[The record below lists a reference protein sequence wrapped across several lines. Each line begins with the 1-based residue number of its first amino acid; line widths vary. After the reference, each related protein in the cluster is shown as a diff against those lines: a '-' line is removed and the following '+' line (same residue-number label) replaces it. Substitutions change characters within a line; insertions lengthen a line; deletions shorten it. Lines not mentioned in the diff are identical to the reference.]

1 MNYKVEHDKNKPFD
15 KKLPDGTI
23 IHREQTAIVTFLD
36 DDGKKIKTEEYG
48 LFEASEVLQLVEANK
63 DISLDWCFVDDLDLS
78 DCIIKTFSAQNAFFD
93 TYITFQDAI
102 FSDIAIFEGATF
114 CDIAIFGGAT
124 FRAEVN
130 FSNVTF
136 YDGSYF
142 GSISFN
148 KQVDFSYAKFS
159 VDQPSSCFINTIFN
173 HTIFKEESNF
183 HQASFCSGTDFE
195 SATFRKLANFKSA
208 TFRQLANFKSAT
220 FSEANFES
228 ATFRKLA
235 NFNSATFRKL
245 AFFNSAT
252 FRKLAFFNSATFR
265 KLAFFEYATFSE
277 ANFESASFNKMANFK
292 FATFRK
298 LANFNSATFRK
309 LANFEFATFSE
320 ANFESASFNKMAN
333 FKFAT
338 FRKLANFKFATFR
351 KLANFKFATF
361 RQRANFKYATF
372 SAANFESATFSVA
385 SFGDSTFSITANFKF
400 AAFKKQA
407 FFDFSIFSDTVIFA
421 ATRFGDSISFEL
433 TIFKKLVLFQYIT
446 FNYPIYLIGA
456 QCNLLYFDYCTFE
469 KALDMRE
476 VKLNILLLK
485 DTDNF
490 GHIYIEWQKSNVKK
504 AIQNYSNDKIKGY
517 HWNRATQFRM
527 LKENF
532 RSLGQYD
539 DEDAAYVAYRRE
551 EAWSKWHGE
560 GISSRYRKT
569 WYKITT
575 LLRWLFK
582 DMLGVY
588 GTSPIRIFF
597 SLIIIIVLF
606 CFLYAYLGL
615 ELSPEL
621 QLKLHMSK
629 LTESKIIPAW
639 IFQLLPFCGIGIENF
654 AYWIGLFYFSAI
666 TSFTVGYGDI
676 AASNP
681 DVAIASAIQA
691 FIGVAL
697 MSYFVVA
704 FSHKVLR

>member
-235 NFNSATFRKL
+235 NF
-245 AFFNSAT
+245 
-252 FRKLAFFNSATFR
+252 
-265 KLAFFEYATFSE
+265 
-277 ANFESASFNKMANFK
+277 
-292 FATFRK
+292 
-298 LANFNSATFRK
+298 
-309 LANFEFATFSE
+309 EFATFSE
-320 ANFESASFNKMAN
+320 ANFESASFNKM
-333 FKFAT
+333 
-338 FRKLANFKFATFR
+338 
-351 KLANFKFATF
+351 ANFKFATF